1 MSRDAWLIDPWAF
14 ARTSGHRD
22 GAMEVADLPRLS
34 GVVAQCGGVFD
45 VRVAGSVGEDKR
57 AYVHVKVSGSVWLT
71 CQRCLDPVEHIVGHD
86 VLFQLW
92 PADAA
97 LPDEELLEDTFDA
110 LPVGEQLDLAQI
122 VEDEV
127 LLGLPLA
134 PRHQACR
141 LPGLAAEP
149 VEISPFEVLKKLK
162 RPH

>member
-1 MSRDAWLIDPWAF
+1 MSRDAWPIDPWAF

-22 GAMEVADLPRLS
+22 GAMGVADMPRLS
-34 GVVAQCGGVFD
+34 GMVAQCGGVLD
-45 VRVAGSVGEDKR
+45 VHAAGSVGQDKR
-57 AYVHVKVSGSVWLT
+57 AYVHVKISGSVWLT
-71 CQRCLDPVEHIVGHD
+71 CQRCLDPVEHIVEHD

-97 LPDEELLEDTFDA
+97 LPDEELLEDAFDA
-110 LPVGEQLDLAQI
+110 LPVGEQLDFAQV

-141 LPGLAAEP
+141 LPRSAAEP

-162 RPH
+162 RQH